1 MPRRPNRCGHCRNEG
16 HNRSKCTKLQVDIV
30 LNIHGQRNRQY
41 NTVIGQSLRLSK
53 INLDRLAQVRL
64 LIDGQIPF
72 MVFKRLCTSPE
83 FNNFIVRLDHTN
95 NELTVTIEEPNQ
107 EMENIAKNAII
118 ENAETIANYKNNY
131 RERIQYIKDNLR
143 YAEYQS
149 ISKAIT
155 ILNGDHIEFAIHVGA
170 EQRAREEAYRQHA
183 ATFNNIQNN
192 VNDILNREL
201 LPIIRNT
208 LVDADD
214 CPICLES
221 FGETGKSILRCGHQV
236 CIDCIVTH
244 TLIGAS
250 LRNTINC
257 KCPVCRTP
265 YV

>member
-1 MPRRPNRCGHCRNEG
+1 MPRTPYRCGHCRNEG

-41 NTVIGQSLRLSK
+41 NTVIGQRLRLSR

-83 FNNFIVRLDHTN
+83 FNNFIVRLDHMN

-131 RERIQYIKDNLR
+131 RERIQHVKDNLR
-143 YAEYQS
+143 YAEYQN
-149 ISKAIT
+149 INNTIT

-170 EQRAREEAYRQHA
+170 EQRAREAAYQQNVAMFTTLH
-183 ATFNNIQNN
+183 NN
-192 VNDILNREL
+192 VNEFINREL
-201 LPIIRNT
+201 LPIIRDT
-208 LVDADD
+208 PVEAVD

-236 CIDCIVTH
+236 CINCIVTQ
-244 TLIGAS
+244 TLRCAAIKS
-250 LRNTINC
+250 IRQCI
-257 KCPVCRTP
+257 CPVCRTP